1 MTRKEAIRYA
11 ATVLFA
17 HKGFQETTMQDIC
30 KVTGTAEGTIFYHFK
45 SKEGLLIAILEHAKT
60 QILNEYDAAF
70 TGRTFASGL
79 EMMEEAVSHYFHLAG
94 VMEHEFTLLQRQFPH
109 QLAEDNPECRSHLA
123 AIYSCLTDIFER
135 VVRSGQADGSMAD
148 FPPRETAMILFAM
161 VDGLLRLKTCNLYD
175 AGALY
180 DELIASCRRMLAKP
194 SDGSC

>member
-1 MTRKEAIRYA
+1 MTKKEAIRYA

-45 SKEGLLIAILEHAKT
+45 SKEGLLLAILEQAKT
-60 QILNEYDAAF
+60 RILEEYDAAF
-70 TGRTFASGL
+70 TGRAFASGL
-79 EMMEEAVSHYFHLAG
+79 EMMEEAVTFYFHLAG
-94 VMEHEFTLLQRQFPH
+94 LMEHEFTLLQRQFPH
-109 QLAEDNPECRSHLA
+109 QLAEDNPECRAHLA
-123 AIYSCLTDIFER
+123 DIYNCLTDIFER
-135 VVRSGQADGSMAD
+135 VVRAGQDDGSMGA

-175 AGALY
+175 AGALF

-194 SDGSC
+194 RDGSC